1 MKGAVFMRFIIL
13 ALLIVPALEI
23 GVFIWAGSIIGP
35 WWVVGL
41 ILLTGLIGIAIATQQ
56 GMEAWFRARQ
66 AINMGQPPAGE
77 IVDGS
82 GILTGAL
89 LLLTRGYFTDIVGCI
104 LLLPLTRVAT
114 GRFLRRFFSK
124 MMQNGFIIY
133 RRW

>member
-41 ILLTGLIGIAIATQQ
+41 ILLTGFIGIAIAKQQ
-56 GMEAWFRARQ
+56 GMETWFRARQ
-66 AINMGQPPAGE
+66 AINMGQPPAEE
-77 IVDGS
+77 IVDG
-82 GILTGAL
+82 ICIFTGAL
-89 LLLTRGYFTDIVGCI
+89 LLLTPGFLTDIVGFI
-104 LLLPLTRVAT
+104 LLLPLTRFPIK
-114 GRFLRRFFSK
+114 RFLRRVFSK